1 MPTALI
7 LSGGGARGAYQVGV
21 LKAVA
26 EILPK
31 NTHNPFPVICGTS
44 TGGIN
49 ALALAGRPGHFRL
62 RMRKLEY
69 IWRSITPDKVY
80 RSDALGVL
88 KNTIKVLVSFVHSGY
103 SFGEPVALFDNSPLQ
118 ALLEK
123 AVRFRHIDEA
133 IASGELQ
140 ALCVTAMS
148 YTTGQSVA
156 FFQASDQHKPWERS
170 RRVGVRTGL
179 TVEHLMASSAIP
191 ALFPAK
197 KIDGH
202 YYGDGAIRQLKPLSS
217 ALQLGA
223 RKLFVVGVSDNP
235 RHKPKVAKP
244 KHPPSIA
251 QIVSHMFNSAFIDS
265 MEADLETLHSIN
277 RLVREFESE
286 ERQDLGIDDMRPIET
301 LSVTPSQP
309 IDVIATE
316 YLQNLPTSL
325 KLFMRAIGATAQGGG
340 ASTASF
346 LLFEKEF
353 CTRLLNMGYKD
364 AMEQEKEIREFF
376 GC

>member
-21 LKAVA
+21 LKALA

-31 NTHNPFPVICGTS
+31 DTYNPFPVICGTS

-69 IWRSITPDKVY
+69 IWRSISPDKVY

-88 KNTIKVLVSFVHSGY
+88 KNTLKVMVSFFHSGY
-103 SFGEPVALFDNSPLQ
+103 PFGCPVALFDNAPLKE
-118 ALLEK
+118 LLEK
-123 AVRFRHIDEA
+123 TVRFRYIDEA
-133 IASGELQ
+133 IASGELH
-140 ALCVTAMS
+140 ALCITCMS

-156 FFQASDQHKPWERS
+156 FFQGSDHHKPWERS

-179 TVEHLMASSAIP
+179 TVDHLMASSAIP

-197 KIDGH
+197 QIGDH

-235 RHKPKVAKP
+235 RHKPDMTKP
-244 KHPPSIA
+244 DHPPSIA
-251 QIVSHMFNSAFIDS
+251 QIVSHMFNSAFIDA

-277 RLVREFESE
+277 RLVKEFDIE
-286 ERQDLGIDDMRPIET
+286 ERKELGISDMRPIEA

-309 IDVIATE
+309 IDVMATE
-316 YLQNLPTSL
+316 YLKNLPTSL

-353 CTRLLNMGYKD
+353 CTRLLNMGYRD

-376 GC
+376 NC

>member
-1 MPTALI
+1 MSTALI

-21 LKAVA
+21 LKALSD
-26 EILPK
+26 ILPRD
-31 NTHNPFPVICGTS
+31 TYNPFPIISGTS

-69 IWRSITPDKVY
+69 IWRSISPDKVY
-80 RSDALGVL
+80 RSDAIGVL
-88 KNTIKVLVSFVHSGY
+88 KNTIKVMVSFFHSGY
-103 SFGEPVALFDNSPLQ
+103 PFGCPVALFDNSPLKE
-118 ALLEK
+118 LLQQT
-123 AVRFRHIDEA
+123 VRFRHIDEA

-140 ALCVTAMS
+140 ALCITCMS

-156 FFQASDQHKPWERS
+156 FFQGSSHHEPWERS

-179 TVEHLMASSAIP
+179 TVDHLMASAAIP

-197 KIDGH
+197 QIGDH

-235 RHKPKVAKP
+235 RHKPDMTKP
-244 KHPPSIA
+244 DHPPSIA

-277 RLVREFESE
+277 RLVEVFDKE
-286 ERQDLGIDDMRPIET
+286 ERSDLGIDDMRPIDA
-301 LSVTPSQP
+301 LLVTPSQP

-316 YLQNLPTSL
+316 YLNNLPTSL

-353 CTRLLNMGYKD
+353 CTRLLNMGYRD
-364 AMEQEKEIREFF
+364 AMEQEKEIRAFF
-376 GC
+376 EC